1 MLAPAKP
8 AGAPGPV
15 VDLSGDVFN
24 ISAWVNGLCLCK
36 KVFVAAE
43 QLAVPGQKLPPTMLA
58 APCYIPDSGPLA
70 AAHKSGRSGHNQQSP
85 MLSASLM
92 VSRLGGG
99 DRSSAA
105 QQHPKAGRRVPTL
118 YSPSLP

>member
-58 APCYIPDSGPLA
+58 APCCIPDSHPLA
-70 AAHKSGRSGHNQQSP
+70 AAHKSGGSGHNQQS
-85 MLSASLM
+85 AHAFCFAHGFATW
-92 VSRLGGG
+92 RA
-99 DRSSAA
+99 R
-105 QQHPKAGRRVPTL
+105 
-118 YSPSLP
+118 